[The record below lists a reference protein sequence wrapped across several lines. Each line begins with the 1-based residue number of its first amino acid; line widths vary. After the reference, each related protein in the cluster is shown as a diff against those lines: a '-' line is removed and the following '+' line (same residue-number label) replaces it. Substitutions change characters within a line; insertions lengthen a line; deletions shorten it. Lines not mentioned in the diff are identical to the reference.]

1 MDTETINK
9 IAETV
14 KTMNLTLDGNL
25 NSDTVQRV
33 VETVAPYYQLYVIQ
47 QTFLEIFWGVV
58 LVSIVTVISK
68 TVVRYWKQNN
78 D

>member
-14 KTMNLTLDGNL
+14 KTMNLTFDGNL